1 MRNCGGTDYVRSGVV
16 TWAHTKLIILFI
28 RLLIFPTENTP
39 TINLQKRIC
48 EVFWVRK
55 DWKRKEKEGKGRKIS
70 TVSVVIFWSIPWIYR
85 HCWRCQAIITKQCK
99 NSTRPELFCSTLV
112 LVRCKSQFVFYIF
125 SLYEKFPLIVRILI
139 LIIGFFGVIG
149 TKNKLWREKSFF
161 NMVDQKTKK
170 NLHKFSVNVVLLF
183 VGLFRFNRA

>member
-1 MRNCGGTDYVRSGVV
+1 MRNCGGIDYVRSWVV
-16 TWAHTKLIILFI
+16 TWAHTKLIILLI
-28 RLLIFPTENTP
+28 RLLIFPNWEHTNNQSTK
-39 TINLQKRIC
+39 THLWSLLSSSRLQ
-48 EVFWVRK
+48 
-55 DWKRKEKEGKGRKIS
+55 KEGKGRKIS

-85 HCWRCQAIITKQCK
+85 HCWRCQVIITKQCK

-139 LIIGFFGVIG
+139 LIIGFFGVIR

-161 NMVDQKTKK
+161 NMVD
-170 NLHKFSVNVVLLF
+170 
-183 VGLFRFNRA
+183 

>member
-1 MRNCGGTDYVRSGVV
+1 M
-16 TWAHTKLIILFI
+16 
-28 RLLIFPTENTP
+28 
-39 TINLQKRIC
+39 
-48 EVFWVRK
+48 
-55 DWKRKEKEGKGRKIS
+55 
-70 TVSVVIFWSIPWIYR
+70 VIFWSIPWIYR

-170 NLHKFSVNVVLLF
+170 NLHKFSVNDLIALKKRTVTDMKKHYPAPKKNHRWCNHERSETFDLARFICRANIHARKWPLVLSAELIT
-183 VGLFRFNRA
+183 